1 MIHFA
6 SLQTMNGGALRN
18 GWYWREYCVERYKNT
33 HGSTVSKQFGGSIK
47 VVEWTWHGHLDAL
60 PPGKAVCRSIA
71 IGCFCIYLLP
81 RKATI
86 ATMKTAYLFFGI
98 LVGLLSSARADVI
111 IYKGTARFKTDI
123 GSSLGAKMPISI
135 YVLMDFDA
143 RQSTSILAF
152 TRNKEKKYTSGGTP
166 ADQRTA
172 TAEIKGGKTV
182 TILANCSAS
191 SADSNNFN
199 YFLFSIR
206 GVNSTI
212 TIRRTPTLGQVN
224 RPRVLTGSSSTV
236 SAQDGNGHFTEGSLT
251 LSFQADATMK
261 ANNAGKTLAQVL
273 DDTIAE
279 LQSKGFTE
287 QL

>member
-1 MIHFA
+1 MVTSTHFRRVMQSAAA
-6 SLQTMNGGALRN
+6 SPVA
-18 GWYWREYCVERYKNT
+18 
-33 HGSTVSKQFGGSIK
+33 VSGFTFSRR
-47 VVEWTWHGHLDAL
+47 L
-60 PPGKAVCRSIA
+60 
-71 IGCFCIYLLP
+71 
-81 RKATI
+81 ATI
-86 ATMKTAYLFFGI
+86 ATMKTYLFFGI
-98 LVGLLSSARADVI
+98 LVGLLSSARADVV

-123 GSSLGAKMPISI
+123 GSSLGAKMPISV

-152 TRNKEKKYTSGGTP
+152 TRNKEKKYTSGGIP

-182 TILANCSAS
+182 TMLANGSAS

-199 YFLFSIR
+199 YFLFSLR
-206 GVNSTI
+206 GVNSTL
-212 TIRRTPTLGQVN
+212 TLRRTPTLGQVN
-224 RPRVLTGSSSTV
+224 RPRVLSGSSSIV
-236 SAQDGNGHFTEGSLT
+236 SAQNGNGHFTDGSLV
-251 LSFQADATMK
+251 LSFQSDATVK
-261 ANNAGKTLAQVL
+261 ANNAGKTLTQVL